1 MDKVKRFL
9 RRFLIFGTLITVMV
23 IAGYLAFARYA
34 TFSDGNRTGKVSK
47 ISRKGVIWKTWE
59 GALNEGSHEGGAS
72 ADRWEFSVYPGN
84 SEIVKK
90 IQEAQDKNQ
99 TVNLHYK
106 EKFFEIS
113 FWGDTKYFV
122 DEVKLVED

>member
-1 MDKVKRFL
+1 MDKVKKFL
-9 RRFLIFGTLITVMV
+9 RKFLIFGSLITVIV
-23 IAGYLAFARYA
+23 IAGYLSVARFANY
-34 TFSDGNRTGKVSK
+34 SDGNRTGKVSK
-47 ISRKGVIWKTWE
+47 ISKKGVIWKTWE

-84 SEIVKK
+84 KEIVAK

-99 TVNLHYK
+99 TVNLHYT
-106 EKFFEIS
+106 EKFFTIA

-122 DEVKLVED
+122 DDVSIVED

>member
-9 RRFLIFGTLITVMV
+9 RRFLIFGTLISVL
-23 IAGYLAFARYA
+23 ILAGYLSFARFA
-34 TFSDGNRTGKVSK
+34 TYSDGNRTGKVSK

-72 ADRWEFSVYPGN
+72 ADRWEFSVYPGAKD
-84 SEIVKK
+84 IVDK

-106 EKFFEIS
+106 EKFFRIS

-122 DEVKLVED
+122 DDVTVVDD